1 MYVPL
6 CIESRRQSQR
16 PSEHLP
22 SFLLDGSLVGLELNK
37 QAKQAGS
44 EPQPLSTPPA
54 MVLEVPFTMYRAF
67 IYSFGFSLNVGAGRP
82 KLGSMVHKTSSL
94 LTEPSPQSLFLQ
106 FSSFSYVAQL
116 GLMNTY
122 SAPWLMV

>member
-1 MYVPL
+1 MFMYVPL

-22 SFLLDGSLVGLELNK
+22 PFLLDGSLISLELNK

-54 MVLEVPFTMYRAF
+54 MVQ
-67 IYSFGFSLNVGAGRP
+67 GFYLFFCFFF
-82 KLGSMVHKTSSL
+82 KCGSWETKIGFRGS
-94 LTEPSPQSLFLQ
+94 
-106 FSSFSYVAQL
+106 
-116 GLMNTY
+116 
-122 SAPWLMV
+122 

>member
-16 PSEHLP
+16 PSEHP
-22 SFLLDGSLVGLELNK
+22 PPFLLDVSLIGLELNK

-54 MVLEVPFTMYRAF
+54 LVLEVHFTMYRVF
-67 IYSFGFSLNVGAGRP
+67 ICSFGF
-82 KLGSMVHKTSSL
+82 
-94 LTEPSPQSLFLQ
+94 FL
-106 FSSFSYVAQL
+106 
-116 GLMNTY
+116 
-122 SAPWLMV
+122 